1 MAALAQAT
9 TVPALEQ
16 AGIIRALPPLAE
28 RLDTRAFAILASRE
42 EAEAMFIEDRLRE
55 GADPE
60 WTAYFVECLVEFLI
74 WQNAP
79 AGRLSQSELDW
90 LVGLIGDAPSPS
102 VPALLFALVREL
114 NEAPERLVALAMR
127 FSRNRFVRAH

>member
-42 EAEAMFIEDRLRE
+42 EAEAMFVEDRLRE

-79 AGRLSQSELDW
+79 AGRLSQSDLDW

-127 FSRNRFVRAH
+127 FSRNRFVRSH

>member
-1 MAALAQAT
+1 MATLAQAT

-60 WTAYFVECLVEFLI
+60 WTAYFVECLVEFLV

-79 AGRLSQSELDW
+79 AGRLSHSDLDW

>member
-79 AGRLSQSELDW
+79 AGRLSQSDLDW

-127 FSRNRFVRAH
+127 FSRNRFVRSH

>member
-42 EAEAMFIEDRLRE
+42 EAEAMFIEDRLRD

-79 AGRLSQSELDW
+79 AGRLSQSDLDW

-127 FSRNRFVRAH
+127 FSRNRFVRSH

>member
-1 MAALAQAT
+1 MAAMAQAT

-79 AGRLSQSELDW
+79 AGRLSQSDLDW

-102 VPALLFALVREL
+102 VPALLFALVR
-114 NEAPERLVALAMR
+114 APERLVALAMR
-127 FSRNRFVRAH
+127 FSRNRFVRSH

>member
-79 AGRLSQSELDW
+79 AGRLSQSDLDW

-127 FSRNRFVRAH
+127 FSRNRFVR

>member
-1 MAALAQAT
+1 MAVLAQAT

-28 RLDTRAFAILASRE
+28 RLDTRAFASLASRE

-79 AGRLSQSELDW
+79 AGRLSQSDLDW

-127 FSRNRFVRAH
+127 FSRNRFVRSH

>member
-1 MAALAQAT
+1 MAAMAQAT

-79 AGRLSQSELDW
+79 AGRLSQSDLDW

-127 FSRNRFVRAH
+127 FSRNRFVRSH

>member
-42 EAEAMFIEDRLRE
+42 EAEAMFVEDRLRE

-60 WTAYFVECLVEFLI
+60 WTAYFVECLVEFLV

-79 AGRLSQSELDW
+79 AGRLSQSDLDW

-102 VPALLFALVREL
+102 VPALLFSLVREL

-127 FSRNRFVRAH
+127 FSRNRFVRSH

>member
-79 AGRLSQSELDW
+79 AGRLSQSDLDW

>member
-9 TVPALEQ
+9 TAPALEQ

-79 AGRLSQSELDW
+79 AGRLSQSDLDW

-127 FSRNRFVRAH
+127 FSRNRFVRSH

>member
-42 EAEAMFIEDRLRE
+42 EAEAMFVEDRLRE

-79 AGRLSQSELDW
+79 AGRLSQSDLDW

-102 VPALLFALVREL
+102 VPALLFSLVREL

-127 FSRNRFVRAH
+127 FSRNRFVCSH

>member
-42 EAEAMFIEDRLRE
+42 EAEAMSIEDRLRE

-79 AGRLSQSELDW
+79 AGRLSQSDLDW

-102 VPALLFALVREL
+102 VPARLFARVREL

-127 FSRNRFVRAH
+127 FSRNRFVRSH

>member
-79 AGRLSQSELDW
+79 AGRLSQSDLDW

-102 VPALLFALVREL
+102 VPALLVALVREL

-127 FSRNRFVRAH
+127 FSRNRFVRSH

>member
-1 MAALAQAT
+1 MAVLAQAT

-79 AGRLSQSELDW
+79 AGRLSQSDLDW

-127 FSRNRFVRAH
+127 FSRNRFVRSH